1 MRYLIKSVYTFFGI
15 QIRRWRFLCH
25 LNGMMYFVVYSNA
38 ITMKS
43 YQYQGQLT
51 FALFFYAFLF
61 GQTKRDTILFFSR
74 RDRRTNPM
82 IAFANIAII
91 LSSRIKKWVFCASL
105 RYVQLHISLLRSL
118 LAITFFNL

>member
-1 MRYLIKSVYTFFGI
+1 MRYFIKSVNTFISI
-15 QIRRWRFLCH
+15 QISRWRFFSLQWNDLFHCLLLCNNNEII
-25 LNGMMYFVVYSNA
+25 LIPRPTNIRF
-38 ITMKS
+38 I
-43 YQYQGQLT
+43 
-51 FALFFYAFLF
+51 FYAFLF

-105 RYVQLHISLLRSL
+105 RCVQLHISLLCSL